1 MIKLY
6 KLDHNG
12 FIVSIHKWISSWLS
26 ECSQKVVLDGQA
38 SNPVAV
44 LSGIPQGWVLGLI
57 LFLIFINDLPNLF
70 ASLLMIV
77 CFIGI

>member
-1 MIKLY
+1 MIQLF

-12 FIVSIHKWISSWLS
+12 LIVSIHKWISSWLS
-26 ECSQKVVLDGQA
+26 ECSQKVVLDGQV
-38 SNPVAV
+38 SDPVPV
-44 LSGIPQGWVLGLI
+44 LSGIPQGWVIGLV

-70 ASLLMIV
+70 AIV